1 MVRKVVLVMVVCTIL
16 EWGAFRWL
24 HRDLFWIAAPAAAQA
39 PLAVTRETAATAL
52 ARRSLSRRFAEALAT
67 ATDRDGLRDVHLAT
81 LARLARDHA
90 DDPAVLLRYADQLRL
105 QGHPQ
110 EAARVFTRVAEAR

>member
-1 MVRKVVLVMVVCTIL
+1 MVRRVVLLMVVCTIV

-39 PLAVTRETAATAL
+39 PVAATRETATTAL
-52 ARRSLSRRFAEALAT
+52 ARRALSRRFAEALAT
-67 ATDRDGLRDVHLAT
+67 ATDRDGLRDLHLAT
-81 LARLARDHA
+81 LARLADDHS
-90 DDPAVLLRYADQLRL
+90 DDPAILLRYADQLRL
-105 QGHPQ
+105 QGRPH